1 MCNIM
6 SLFKI
11 FKLDLSEDETNSLRV
26 YENAI
31 KAKRELNYKNG
42 VFSVSTENMRKDL
55 TMLKNQPETAETL
68 PTTEE

>member
-1 MCNIM
+1 M
-6 SLFKI
+6 SLFRI

-42 VFSVSTENMRKDL
+42 VFYVTTENMRKDL
-55 TMLKNQPETAETL
+55 TVLKNQTETAEIL
-68 PTTEE
+68 PTMEE